1 MAATQYAANLTRTH
15 WGSDTADL
23 DIHLEAYEGDI
34 EGSFRIESLFRS
46 SGLTNFKTVAGRSNT
61 WRGDRVGGATVKGRK
76 SGETLDST
84 RIVNE
89 KLLITV
95 DTTSYIRTPV
105 DYQDDWTAPDF
116 QGEYSAE
123 HGSAHA
129 KAFDQAHVIQ
139 LIKAGAWVAPA
150 SLAASGA
157 FSDGISKTMTGY
169 AAAIA
174 LGTTAGN
181 QTAADLIVKAHK
193 ETLAT
198 FVKRDLGGG
207 LTEFVTLMDP
217 DTFTVLLDHQKL
229 MNVDFQGGSGN
240 GSGQDAS
247 ANDFAKRRIAYL
259 NGIRVI
265 ETPRFPTAAIAS
277 HFLGPAFNVSAAEAK
292 AKWIVFHPRKTLV
305 TVEAQGMVVRVW
317 DDKDNFANVLD
328 SYTMYTV
335 GLKRGDAVAVGFTD

>member
-1 MAATQYAANLTRTH
+1 MAATPYAATASRAH
-15 WGSDTADL
+15 WGGTGADL

-34 EGSFRIESLFRS
+34 EGSFRVESLFRS
-46 SGLTNFKTVAGRSNT
+46 SGLTNFKTVAGKSNT

-116 QGEYSAE
+116 QSEYSME

-139 LIKAGAWVAPA
+139 LIKAGGWVAPA
-150 SLAASGA
+150 SLKASGA
-157 FSDGISKTMTGY
+157 FNDGISITMTGY
-169 AAAIA
+169 AA
-174 LGTTAGN
+174 
-181 QTAADLIVKAHK
+181 QTDAELKADLIVKNHK
-193 ETLAT
+193 AALAT
-198 FVKRDLGGG
+198 FVKRDLGGS
-207 LTEFVTLMDP
+207 LAEFVTLMEP
-217 DTFTVLLDHQKL
+217 DTFNVLLDHKKL
-229 MNVDFQGGSGN
+229 MNVDFQGGN
-240 GSGQDAS
+240 GD
-247 ANDFAKRRIAYL
+247 NNFAARRIAWL
-259 NGIRVI
+259 NGVKVI

-277 HFLGPAFNVSAAEAK
+277 HFLGPAFNVSATEAN
-292 AKWIVFHPRKTLV
+292 ARVIIFHPRKTLV

-317 DDKDNFANVLD
+317 DDEDAFANVLD
-328 SYTMYTV
+328 SYTLYTV
-335 GLKRGDAVAVGFTD
+335 GIKRGDAVAVLFTD